1 MVLPVGVP
9 DNHLSNRLAERADAR
24 RFRVGSVAAVGLHA
38 LLLLTAAQPPER
50 LFENMK
56 PLRTAPE
63 LIDAPEP
70 IENEPAGASGGGT
83 PEPTEEQPAA
93 PSPKL
98 RAPTAQPPE
107 PTDHADTIPAPDV
120 IAAAPDAISRATLR
134 AAKPMAVPGNSRDA
148 QRFGSGSGSGV
159 GSGHGGLFGSGRHL
173 GNGPGALKA
182 KICRIPDTT
191 RALRQITECSAIYE
205 QFMDEINVPPQ
216 RFEGGLPG
224 FEDLTEYFAVDIS
237 GTFKVNESG
246 SYRFKLKSDDGSQ
259 LFIDG
264 QLVIDHDGVHG
275 ATAKK
280 GDIDLSAGRHGIH
293 VRYFQAM
300 KYELALQLYMTP
312 PGGTERLFNTG
323 F

>member
-1 MVLPVGVP
+1 MPEPSV
-9 DNHLSNRLAERADAR
+9 SNRLAARADAR

-38 LLLLTAAQPPER
+38 LLLLTAARPPER
-50 LFENMK
+50 LFANAK
-56 PLRTAPE
+56 PLRAAPE

-83 PEPTEEQPAA
+83 PESAEASLTPPV
-93 PSPKL
+93 PLL
-98 RAPTAQPPE
+98 RAPVTRVPDAPE
-107 PTDHADTIPAPDV
+107 RAATIPAPEV
-120 IAAAPDAISRATLR
+120 IEAAPDAVSRATVR
-134 AAKPMAVPGNSRDA
+134 ASTAMAVPGNSRDA
-148 QRFGSGSGSGV
+148 QRFARGSGSGF
-159 GSGHGGLFGSGRHL
+159 GSGHGGLFGSGRHI

-191 RALRQITECSAIYE
+191 RAIRQVTECTAIYE
-205 QFMDEINVPPQ
+205 QFMDEIDVPPQ

-237 GTFKVNESG
+237 GSFKVNESG

-280 GDIDLSAGRHGIH
+280 GDIDLSAGHHGIR

-312 PGGTERLFNTG
+312 PGGTEHLFNTG
-323 F
+323 L